1 VRTFGNLI
9 VSDTG
14 LGLAASPDGAMY
26 LLGYGGGGQTILDP
40 GPPPIQRWL
49 PPNGGSSF
57 ILKLDAGGKLVWVSL
72 INGPYLNTIAATA
85 DGGVLA
91 EGVGGDV
98 GSFVTRLTAAGA
110 SVWSFA
116 LGGDSTGLLFISSGS
131 GFFLVSGASSGTAD
145 FDPGPAIDPVFGDI
159 TFVSRFTF

>member
-1 VRTFGNLI
+1 
-9 VSDTG
+9 
-14 LGLAASPDGAMY
+14 M
-26 LLGYGGGGQTILDP
+26 
-40 GPPPIQRWL
+40 
-49 PPNGGSSF
+49 
-57 ILKLDAGGKLVWVSL
+57 
-72 INGPYLNTIAATA
+72 NGPSLSTIAATA

-91 EGVGGDV
+91 AGGGVDV

-116 LGGDSTGLLFISSGS
+116 LGGESTGVLFVSSAS
-131 GFFLVSGASSGTAD
+131 NSFLVSGSSSGTAD